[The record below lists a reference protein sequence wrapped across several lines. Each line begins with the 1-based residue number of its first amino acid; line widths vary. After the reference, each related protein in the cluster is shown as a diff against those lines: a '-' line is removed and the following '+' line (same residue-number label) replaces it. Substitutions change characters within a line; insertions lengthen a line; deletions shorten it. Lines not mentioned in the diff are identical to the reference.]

1 MDGRPQTKGIIVIR
15 FGSAFRRHACIDLAT
30 PETQTPENAPRLQA
44 AKLLYQFAPHLAER
58 RSVHQQHARL
68 IEPDVPVRRLE
79 PEAFMKAV
87 LLDQAVFIHRSAPAR
102 SEEHTSELQSLMR
115 ISYAVFC
122 LKTKTLQSV
131 NMTHGSKHTRKHDRD
146 KLTPHYTTRKLN
158 SNTQSHTAP
167 NTPNT
172 L

>member
-30 PETQTPENAPRLQA
+30 PETQTPENAPRPQA

-87 LLDQAVFIHRSAPAR
+87 LLDQAVFIHRSAPASSPR
-102 SEEHTSELQSLMR
+102 ICFSL
-115 ISYAVFC
+115 SFESKQPS
-122 LKTKTLQSV
+122 LKGPRALA
-131 NMTHGSKHTRKHDRD
+131 
-146 KLTPHYTTRKLN
+146 
-158 SNTQSHTAP
+158 TQAGQIGRAEGRERVGQ
-167 NTPNT
+167 
-172 L
+172 